1 MNKLKKLQKDYQAG
15 KLTEEQYKAK
25 LQELLD
31 GEDIDQ
37 DQHDEALEFDPE
49 EGGGEK
55 LIYSQADMD
64 AAIIKKARAL
74 VRKELRD
81 AGVDVS
87 EIKPQELLAKVAEMA
102 AAGSGKEKETD
113 KELLGLRK
121 KAAAYDAL
129 EPANK
134 ALTIENAVLKA
145 AGKLNPVNPAQ
156 VVRALNADYAD
167 LLDFDEETGQ
177 LDPKSVSKAIKKIA
191 EVEPNLFKTATNDED
206 QDEDDELEGGEG
218 GQGGTF
224 SGKAPGGAGGGTTKQ
239 TKEAAKLAAG
249 KAAALEMLGI
259 KQEK

>member
-15 KLTEEQYKAK
+15 KITAEEYKTKLTA
-25 LQELLD
+25 LLTD
-31 GEDIDQ
+31 EDIDQ

-49 EGGGEK
+49 EGGEGNK
-55 LIYSQADMD
+55 LIYSQADMN
-64 AAIIKKARAL
+64 AAIMKKARQL

-191 EVEPNLFKTATNDED
+191 EVEPNLFKTATEEED
-206 QDEDDELEGGEG
+206 DDLDEDDKG
-218 GQGGTF
+218 GGTF
-224 SGKAPGGAGGGTTKQ
+224 SGKAPGGAGGGATKQ
-239 TKEAAKLAAG
+239 TKEAEKLAAG
-249 KAAALEMLGI
+249 KAAALELLGI

>member
-15 KLTEEQYKAK
+15 KLTAAQYKAAVK
-25 LQELLD
+25 DLLD
-31 GEDIDQ
+31 DEELDQ

-49 EGGGEK
+49 EGGGKDK

-64 AAIIKKARAL
+64 GAIMKKARQL

-113 KELLGLRK
+113 KELTNLRK
-121 KAAAYDAL
+121 KAALADTL
-129 EPANK
+129 ETSNK

-167 LLDFDEETGQ
+167 LLDFDEETGL
-177 LDPKSVSKAIKKIA
+177 LDPKSVSKAIKKVA
-191 EVEPNLFKTATNDED
+191 EAEPNLFKTAEAGE
-206 QDEDDELEGGEG
+206 EDDLEGGEG

-224 SGKAPGGAGGGTTKQ
+224 SGKPPGGAGAGTAEQKGA
-239 TKEAAKLAAG
+239 AAKLAKQ
-249 KAAALEMLGI
+249 KAAGLELLGI
-259 KQEK
+259 KLEK